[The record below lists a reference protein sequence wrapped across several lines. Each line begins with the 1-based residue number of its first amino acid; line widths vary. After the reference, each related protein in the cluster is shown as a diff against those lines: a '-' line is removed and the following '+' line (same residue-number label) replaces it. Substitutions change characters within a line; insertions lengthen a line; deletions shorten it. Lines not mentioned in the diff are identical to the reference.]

1 MLRKADGT
9 VIQFEAAETL
19 WKSPL
24 SGATS
29 PVAAAALEVVH
40 NAAPASALSLA
51 PPVLELHQP
60 AVQQCLLY
68 DENVRRAAASC
79 AEVDVL
85 GGQRQRS
92 WSFSRGSSALSS
104 KARQLIEREEATRV
118 QAFQAALLE
127 RTFHTY
133 ALVLEM
139 MVANLVRAAKGS
151 RRMRRSEVLKEYLH
165 ALEQHRALSH
175 ACTAL
180 ALPPQAAPAAAPK
193 SSGRGHWWSQSRRS
207 ETDSPSSASER

>member
-9 VIQFEAAETL
+9 TIVFEAAETL

-40 NAAPASALSLA
+40 NAAPVSA

-68 DENVRRAAASC
+68 DANVRRAAANC

-207 ETDSPSSASER
+207 ETDSASER

>member
-9 VIQFEAAETL
+9 TIVFEAAETL

-40 NAAPASALSLA
+40 NAAPVSAPL
-51 PPVLELHQP
+51 VLELHQP

-68 DENVRRAAASC
+68 DANVRRAAANC

-207 ETDSPSSASER
+207 ETDSASER

>member
-1 MLRKADGT
+1 M
-9 VIQFEAAETL
+9 
-19 WKSPL
+19 
-24 SGATS
+24 
-29 PVAAAALEVVH
+29 
-40 NAAPASALSLA
+40 
-51 PPVLELHQP
+51 
-60 AVQQCLLY
+60 
-68 DENVRRAAASC
+68 
-79 AEVDVL
+79 
-85 GGQRQRS
+85 
-92 WSFSRGSSALSS
+92 
-104 KARQLIEREEATRV
+104 

-193 SSGRGHWWSQSRRS
+193 SRPRALVVAVATVVRPTRLQ
-207 ETDSPSSASER
+207 SASER

>member
-1 MLRKADGT
+1 MDSR
-9 VIQFEAAETL
+9 
-19 WKSPL
+19 S
-24 SGATS
+24 
-29 PVAAAALEVVH
+29 VAAAAGQQCER
-40 NAAPASALSLA
+40 AAPASALSLA

-68 DENVRRAAASC
+68 DANVR
-79 AEVDVL
+79 
-85 GGQRQRS
+85 
-92 WSFSRGSSALSS
+92 
-104 KARQLIEREEATRV
+104 
-118 QAFQAALLE
+118 
-127 RTFHTY
+127 
-133 ALVLEM
+133 
-139 MVANLVRAAKGS
+139 RAAKGS

-193 SSGRGHWWSQSRRS
+193 ASGRGHWWSQSRRS